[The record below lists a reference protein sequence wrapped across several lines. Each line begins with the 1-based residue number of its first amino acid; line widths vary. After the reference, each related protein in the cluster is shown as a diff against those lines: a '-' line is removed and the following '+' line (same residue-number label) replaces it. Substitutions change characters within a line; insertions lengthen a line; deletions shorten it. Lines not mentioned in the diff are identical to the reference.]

1 MIPAVVSAAA
11 FPHIRALAEKG
22 RRCRRFNSIR
32 WVNGR
37 GGEGRRSV
45 AP

>member
-22 RRCRRFNSIR
+22 EALPVFQQYPL
-32 WVNGR
+32 V
-37 GGEGRRSV
+37 
-45 AP
+45 